1 MFLPQEFIHR
11 LEEGAF
17 SRIIQLGFVV
27 LAIIGIA
34 VAFNIRA
41 FKNLNS
47 ADSMD
52 AAQLARNI
60 SEGRGF
66 VTDNITPFSMYLVK
80 QRHDDRIEQRQAAG
94 IKIEPKDY
102 LDEMKLR
109 NNHPDLAN
117 APLYPWLLSLYM
129 KAVPFD
135 YSIAPPG
142 SFSRYQP
149 DLLIALF
156 NQALMVLCAVMVFV
170 LAKTLFDSAV
180 AWLSMLLFVGTD
192 IFWQFSISGN
202 STMLLLLIFLI
213 LLWALARME
222 SGLNKENWTGKKPLL
237 FAALIGV
244 LLSLGFL
251 TRYAFGWLLIPV
263 ALFIIVYG
271 GTRKLGMMLSLL
283 AVCFLIATPWLQRNN
298 QMSGT
303 PFGTA
308 GYASQQLTRP
318 FPADELQR
326 SLDPNLKSLEVGDYA
341 RKFKSNALEIFQND
355 LPKLGGTWMTA
366 FFMVGLLVVF
376 KNPRLNRIRGFLLAA
391 LGVFIVVQALGK
403 TQLSVDSPGINTE
416 NLLVLLG
423 PVVIIFGVSL
433 FFTLLDQWNVPE
445 FGARVMLTG
454 MFGLLVSLPLVF
466 TLIARNSPVAYP
478 PYFPPV
484 FQLTSAWMRP
494 NEQMMSDVPAAVAWY
509 GKSQCLLWTLNPEED
524 FYAIYDYQKPI
535 NALYLSPKAL
545 DANFLTGLL
554 KGPNASWG
562 RPFLVNAIARTEIP
576 KEFPLKYAPPRGFLP
591 ENPEQ
596 PNAIMPEH
604 LFLAD
609 RVRW

>member
-1 MFLPQEFIHR
+1 MFRPQEFIHR
-11 LEEGAF
+11 LEEGSF
-17 SRIIQLGFVV
+17 SRVIQLAFVI
-27 LAIIGIA
+27 LAIVGIA
-34 VAFNIRA
+34 VVYNIRE

-80 QRHDDRIEQRQAAG
+80 QRHDEQIEQRQAAG
-94 IKIEPKDY
+94 IVIELKDY
-102 LDEMKLR
+102 MDEMKLR

-129 KAVPFD
+129 NVAPFD
-135 YSIAPPG
+135 YAIEPG
-142 SFSRYQP
+142 ATFGRYHP

-156 NQALMVLCAVMVFV
+156 NQILMAFCAVMVFV
-170 LAKTLFDSAV
+170 LANTLFDSAV

-192 IFWQFSISGN
+192 VFWQFSISGN
-202 STMLLLLIFLI
+202 STMLLLLIFLC

-237 FAALIGV
+237 FAALISI

-251 TRYAFGWLLIPV
+251 TRYAFGWLLVPV
-263 ALFIIVYG
+263 VLFMIIYG
-271 GTRKLGMMLSLL
+271 GVRKLGMILSLL
-283 AVCFLIATPWLQRNN
+283 AVCFLIVTPWLQRNN

-308 GYASQQLTRP
+308 GYAAQQLTRP
-318 FPADELQR
+318 FPGDELPR
-326 SLDPNLKSLEVGDYA
+326 SLDPNLKSLEMRDYA
-341 RKFKSNALEIFQND
+341 RKFKTNALEILKKD
-355 LPKLGGTWMTA
+355 LPTLGGTWMTA
-366 FFMVGLLVVF
+366 FFLVGLLVVF

-403 TQLSVDSPGINTE
+403 TQLSIDSPMINTE
-416 NLLVLLG
+416 NLLILLG
-423 PVVIIFGVSL
+423 PPVIIFGVSL

-445 FGARVMLTG
+445 FGARFMLTG

-466 TLIARNSPVAYP
+466 ALLSQTSPVSYP

-484 FQLTSAWMRP
+484 FQYTSSWIRP

-509 GKSQCLLWTLNPEED
+509 GRRQCLLWTLNPGDD
-524 FYAIYDYQKPI
+524 FYSIYDYQKPI

-545 DANFLTGLL
+545 DARFLTGLL
-554 KGPNASWG
+554 KGANSDWG

-576 KEFPLKYAPPRGFLP
+576 KEFPLKFAPPRFLP
-591 ENPEQ
+591 ENPDHPDEV
-596 PNAIMPEH
+596 MPEH

-609 RVRW
+609 RIRW